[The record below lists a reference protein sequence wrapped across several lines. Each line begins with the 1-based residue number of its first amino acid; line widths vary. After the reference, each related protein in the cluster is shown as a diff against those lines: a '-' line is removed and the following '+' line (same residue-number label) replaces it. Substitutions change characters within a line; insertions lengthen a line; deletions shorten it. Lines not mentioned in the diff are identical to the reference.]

1 MFHFVYVL
9 ESVNYNR
16 WYIGYYPDNIDQ
28 RLRKHNSG
36 EVFSTKA
43 YRPWNL
49 IFYEAYLNKHDA
61 FRREKYLKT
70 NQGARMLKLI
80 LRDYRELKKK

>member
-1 MFHFVYVL
+1 MFHYVYVL
-9 ESVNYNR
+9 ESITDNR
-16 WYIGYYPDNIDQ
+16 LYIGYYPENLEE
-28 RLRKHNSG
+28 RLNKHNRG

-43 YRPWNL
+43 YRPWQL

-70 NQGARMLKLI
+70 NQGSRVLKLMLKK
-80 LRDYRELKKK
+80 YRESKKK